1 MSRSLRDVNVLTSY
15 RTGSEDPVA
24 HFLVPCLSNALAYD
38 RASGYF
44 RSSILSLISDSLPE
58 FIRAG
63 GIIRLVC
70 SPSLSAAD
78 AQILGGEITD
88 GISLPAEILTS
99 AVARDIAAMLESSE
113 HLTSTR
119 VLATLVR
126 FGFLKVQFA
135 VRPTGD
141 GQYHEKIGIFSDGE
155 NAVSFIGSANET
167 WSGWSPLGNYE
178 SIEAFASW
186 HVGSDAQRISGHRE
200 HFERLWNGTETG
212 VSTYSLPEAIE
223 AKLIEISFDDIDTA
237 FEAQNLRPK
246 PSRQLRD
253 HQKEALD
260 AWDAAGQR
268 GILAHATGSG
278 KTFTAITA
286 ISRHLGAGGPAVVV
300 VPSRLLLAQ
309 WESELR
315 AEIPN
320 AIILLAGGG
329 HTTWRRS
336 GKLRAMTISNSE
348 MPPRIVLATM
358 QTASSSQFRGLVAD
372 GEHLFLV
379 VDEVHQLGSPTHRAL
394 LGLDPGARLGLSA
407 TPQRYGDSEGTAA
420 IMNFF
425 GGIVH
430 TVSLAQA
437 VARGLLVPYE
447 YFPHSVFLNDE
458 EAEQWADL
466 SRAVGR
472 ALSSADD
479 RRGVTSEL
487 AKRLLIRRARI
498 AKKAANKIEIAVQI
512 LGEHYESGQSWLV
525 YCEDVDQ
532 LRAIRSA
539 LDDAGLSSLQYHSN
553 MSGSPLETLRLFAS
567 EGGILV
573 SIRCLDEGVDIPR
586 VDHAL
591 ILASSQNPRQYIQRR
606 GRVLRHAIT
615 KDIARLHD
623 VLVCVDSVERQPSQT
638 QLVKTELNRAL
649 EFAESSVGRA
659 AISKLELM
667 AIEMGVELDGRED
680 IDMESE

>member
-1 MSRSLRDVNVLTSY
+1 MAQFLL
-15 RTGSEDPVA
+15 PCFA
-24 HFLVPCLSNALAYD
+24 HSLAYD

-44 RSSILSLISDSLPE
+44 RSSVLSLVGESLPD

-63 GIIRLVC
+63 GTIRLVC

-78 AQILGGEITD
+78 AQILSGEITD
-88 GISLPAEILTS
+88 AAALAIDILTS
-99 AVARDIAAMLESSE
+99 SVARDIASMLESNE
-113 HLTSTR
+113 IATCTR

-126 FGFLKVQFA
+126 FGFLKIQFA
-135 VRPTGD
+135 VRPTGE
-141 GQYHEKIGIFSDGE
+141 GQYHEKIGIFSDEQG

-167 WSGWSPLGNYE
+167 WSGWSPFGNYE

-186 HVGSDAQRISGHRE
+186 HAGSDAERISGHRE
-200 HFERLWNGTETG
+200 HFERLWNGTEVG

-223 AKLIEISFDDIDTA
+223 AKLIEVSFDDIDTA
-237 FEAQNLRPK
+237 FEEGNLRPSA
-246 PSRQLRD
+246 SRLLRA
-253 HQKEALD
+253 HQQEALE
-260 AWDAAGQR
+260 AWEAAGRR

-286 ISRHLGAGGPAVVV
+286 IARQLEAGNPAVVV
-300 VPSRLLLAQ
+300 VPSQLLLAQ

-315 AEIPN
+315 AEIPH
-320 AIILLAGGG
+320 AVILLGGGG
-329 HTTWRRS
+329 HTSWRRP
-336 GKLRAMTISNSE
+336 GKLRAMTASNPD

-358 QTASSSQFRGLVAD
+358 QTASSREFRGLVAD
-372 GEHLFLV
+372 GEHILLV
-379 VDEVHQLGSPTHRAL
+379 ADEVHQLGSPTHRAL
-394 LGLDPGARLGLSA
+394 LGLNPGARLGLSA
-407 TPQRYGDSEGTAA
+407 TPQRYGDPDGTAA
-420 IMNFF
+420 IMTFF

-430 TVSLAQA
+430 TVNLAQA
-437 VARGLLVPYE
+437 VSRGLLVPYE
-447 YFPHSVFLNDE
+447 YFPHSVFLNDD

-466 SRAVGR
+466 SRAIGR
-472 ALSSADD
+472 ALSSPDD
-479 RRGVTSEL
+479 KRGVTSEL

-498 AKKAANKIEIAVQI
+498 AKKAANKTEIAVHI
-512 LGEHYESGQSWLV
+512 LGEHYEPGQSWLV
-525 YCEDVDQ
+525 YCEDLDQ
-532 LRAIRSA
+532 LRTIRSA
-539 LDDAGLSSLQYHSN
+539 LEDAGLRSLQYHSN
-553 MSGSPLETLRLFAS
+553 MTGSPLETLRLFAS

-606 GRVLRHAIT
+606 GRVLRHAIA

-659 AISKLELM
+659 AVSKLELM

-680 IDMESE
+680 TEMESE

>member
-1 MSRSLRDVNVLTSY
+1 LTDVDVLTSY

-24 HFLVPCLSNALAYD
+24 QLLLPSFSHSVAYD

-44 RSSILSLISDSLPE
+44 RSSVLSLISESLPD

-63 GIIRLVC
+63 GMIRLVC

-78 AQILGGEITD
+78 VQILSGEVTDAAEITT
-88 GISLPAEILTS
+88 EILTS
-99 AVARDIAAMLESSE
+99 SVARDIASLLESNE
-113 HLTSTR
+113 LATCTR

-126 FGFLKVQFA
+126 FGFLKIKFA
-135 VRPTGD
+135 VRPAGD
-141 GQYHEKIGIFSDGE
+141 GLYHEKIGIFSDDGG
-155 NAVSFIGSANET
+155 NAISFIGSANET
-167 WSGWSPLGNYE
+167 WSGWSPYGNYE

-186 HVGSDAQRISGHRE
+186 HAGSDAKRISGHRE
-200 HFERLWNGTETG
+200 HFERLWNGIEAG

-223 AKLIEISFDDIDTA
+223 AKLLEVSFDDIDAA
-237 FEAQNLRPK
+237 FEDGNLRL
-246 PSRQLRD
+246 SAARQLRD
-253 HQKEALD
+253 HQQEALD
-260 AWDAAGQR
+260 AWEAAGRR

-286 ISRHLGAGGPAVVV
+286 IARHLDAGSPAVVV
-300 VPSRLLLAQ
+300 VPSQLLLAQ

-315 AEIPN
+315 AEIPH
-320 AIILLAGGG
+320 AVILLGGGG
-329 HTTWRRS
+329 HTSWRRP
-336 GKLRAMTISNSE
+336 GKLRAMTTRNPE

-358 QTASSSQFRGLVAD
+358 QTASSAEFRGLVAD
-372 GEHLFLV
+372 GEHLLLV
-379 VDEVHQLGSPTHRAL
+379 ADEVHQLGSPTHRAL
-394 LGLDPGARLGLSA
+394 LDLNPGARLGLSA
-407 TPQRYGDSEGTAA
+407 TPQRYGDPDGTSS
-420 IMNFF
+420 IMEFF

-430 TVSLAQA
+430 TVNLAQA
-437 VARGLLVPYE
+437 VGRGLLVPYE
-447 YFPHSVFLNDE
+447 YFPHSVYLDDE
-458 EAEQWADL
+458 EAQQWADL
-466 SRAVGR
+466 SRAIGR

-479 RRGVTSEL
+479 KRGVTSEL

-498 AKKAANKIEIAVQI
+498 AKKATNKTEVAVQI
-512 LGEHYESGQSWLV
+512 LRKNFEAGQSWLV
-525 YCEDVDQ
+525 YCEDLDQ
-532 LRAIRSA
+532 LKTVRAA
-539 LDDAGLSSLQYHSN
+539 LDEAGLRSLQYHSN

-606 GRVLRHAIT
+606 GRVLRHAIA

-623 VLVCVDSVERQPSQT
+623 VLVCVDSIERQPSQT

-659 AISKLELM
+659 AVSKLELM

-680 IDMESE
+680 TDMESE